1 MLLYLVHHAD
11 AVPSEIDST
20 RPLSTRGRAQA
31 ADVARRVITHDA
43 RPAAIW
49 HSGKLRARETAEI
62 YLGAV
67 NPSAS
72 FTATRGLQ
80 PDDDPEWMRDLL
92 AGEDHDLMI
101 VSHYP
106 FLPALLQL
114 MCGPQAVFPQHGA
127 VALERTSAGGWIE
140 RWREPVVTT

>member
-1 MLLYLVHHAD
+1 VIVLVHHAD
-11 AVPSEIDST
+11 AVEPDLDPQ
-20 RPLSTRGRAQA
+20 RPLSSTGRAHAARLAADLATRG
-31 ADVARRVITHDA
+31 VK
-43 RPAAIW
+43 PGAIW

-62 YLGAV
+62 YLTAV
-67 NPSAS
+67 NPSAT

-92 AGEDHDLMI
+92 EGEADDLMI

-114 MCGPQAVFPQHGA
+114 VCGADAAFPQHGA
-127 VALERTSAGGWIE
+127 VALERTQSGWTE
-140 RWREPVVTT
+140 RWREPIVTT